1 MNILVV
7 GSGGR
12 EHAIVHAIARSAGN
26 HVVVSAPGNAGT
38 ADLGNN
44 VPIAADDL
52 DGIREIVAEREIDL
66 VVVGPE
72 VPLVLG
78 LADRLREDG
87 VLVVGPSSAA
97 ARLEGSKT
105 FAKEFMHRHHIPT
118 AAYKAFLRGQ
128 MHDALAYIETHGAP
142 IVVKASGLAAG
153 KGAIVCM
160 TEGEAHDAVMSIL
173 RDNSLGSAG
182 DEIVLES
189 FMTGEEASVFALTD
203 GKNYVLLPSA
213 QDHKRIGEGDTG
225 PNTGGMG
232 AYAPAPLV
240 TEEILHDVCIRI
252 IEPTLKGMEEEGYAY
267 SGVLYC
273 GLMMTSDGPKVVEY
287 NCRFGDP
294 ETQVVLPLLKS
305 DAVELFLRTANGTL
319 DDYNIEW
326 THGATACVVLASG
339 GYPNAYEKGKVIQGL
354 EEAAAQADSFVYLA
368 GVEQMGNEEYV
379 TSGGRVLA
387 VTGIGSDLSVALER
401 AYQGV
406 HAISFDGRYYRPDI
420 GEKGLAR
427 LALS

>member
-319 DDYNIEW
+319 GDYNIEW

>member
-12 EHAIVHAIARSAGN
+12 EHAIVHAITRSSGN
-26 HVVVSAPGNAGT
+26 HVVISAPGNAGT
-38 ADLGNN
+38 ADLGSN
-44 VPIAADDL
+44 VAIAADDL
-52 DGIREIVAEREIDL
+52 DGIREFVTLRKIDL

-78 LADRLREDG
+78 LADWLREDG
-87 VLVVGPSSAA
+87 VLVLGPSSAA
-97 ARLEGSKT
+97 ARLEGSKI
-105 FAKEFMHRHHIPT
+105 FAKEFMDRHDIPT
-118 AAYKAFLRGQ
+118 ASYKAFQRGRKD
-128 MHDALAYIETHGAP
+128 DALVYVETHGAP

-160 TEGEAHDAVMSIL
+160 TEAEAHEAVDFIL

-203 GKNYVLLPSA
+203 GEHYVLLPSA

-240 TEEILHDVCIRI
+240 TEEILHDVCVRI
-252 IEPTLKGMEEEGYAY
+252 IEPTLKGMQEEGCAY

-287 NCRFGDP
+287 NCRLGDP
-294 ETQVVLPLLKS
+294 EAQVVLPLLKS

-319 DDYNIEW
+319 DDYEIEW
-326 THGATACVVLASG
+326 MHGAAASVVLASG
-339 GYPNAYEKGKVIQGL
+339 GYPDAYEKGKVIYGV
-354 EEAAAQADSFVYLA
+354 EEAAALDNTFVYMA
-368 GVEQMGNEEYV
+368 GVERSGDGDYV

-387 VTGIGSDLSVALER
+387 VTGLGSDLSVALER

-406 HAISFDGRYYRPDI
+406 HAISFNGRYYRQDI

>member
-1 MNILVV
+1 M
-7 GSGGR
+7 
-12 EHAIVHAIARSAGN
+12 HAITRSAGN

-38 ADLGNN
+38 ADLGSN

-52 DGIREIVAEREIDL
+52 DGISNIVGERDIDL

-78 LADRLREDG
+78 LADRLRERG

-118 AAYKAFLRGQ
+118 AAYKSFQRGQ
-128 MHDALAYIETHGAP
+128 MHDALAYIEMHGAP
-142 IVVKASGLAAG
+142 IAVKASGLAAG

-160 TEGEAHDAVMSIL
+160 TEVEAHDAVTSIL

-240 TEEILHDVCIRI
+240 TEETLHDVCVRI
-252 IEPTLKGMEEEGYAY
+252 IEPTLKGMEEEGCAY
-267 SGVLYC
+267 SGILYC
-273 GLMMTSDGPKVVEY
+273 GLMMTSDGPMVVEY
-287 NCRFGDP
+287 NCRLGDP
-294 ETQVVLPLLKS
+294 EAQVVLPLLKS

-326 THGATACVVLASG
+326 MRGSAACVVLASG
-339 GYPNAYEKGKVIQGL
+339 GYPNAYEKGKVIHGL
-354 EEAAAQADSFVYLA
+354 EEAAAQDDSFVYMA
-368 GVEQMGNEEYV
+368 GVEHSSNGKYV

-387 VTGIGSDLSVALER
+387 VTGMGSDLSVALER

-406 HAISFDGRYYRPDI
+406 RDISFDGRYYRADI